1 VLGRG
6 AAEVS
11 IVAVTHTEC
20 SNDNRKTHAQVIDGR
35 VRIHGVVVGNRDD
48 LEALSRFLTAHKD
61 LKPVIDSTFAPLE
74 AAPAAFAAMQR
85 GPMGKVVVQTSACY
99 SRL

>member
-1 VLGRG
+1 
-6 AAEVS
+6 
-11 IVAVTHTEC
+11 
-20 SNDNRKTHAQVIDGR
+20 VINGQ

-48 LEALSRFLTAHKD
+48 LEALSRFLTAHTH
-61 LKPVIDSTFAPLE
+61 LKPVIDSAYAPLE

-85 GPMGKVVVQTSACY
+85 GPLGKVVVHTSAFA